1 MLHMHTRT
9 YTLHTYMQGDAL
21 VRELDKLMALVL
33 RDFVDEWYRTC
44 VSGEDKEF
52 SRHVL
57 IEHALQ

>member
-1 MLHMHTRT
+1 
-9 YTLHTYMQGDAL
+9 

-33 RDFVDEWYRTC
+33 RDFVDEWYRTS

>member
-1 MLHMHTRT
+1 M
-9 YTLHTYMQGDAL
+9 

-57 IEHALQ
+57 NEHALY